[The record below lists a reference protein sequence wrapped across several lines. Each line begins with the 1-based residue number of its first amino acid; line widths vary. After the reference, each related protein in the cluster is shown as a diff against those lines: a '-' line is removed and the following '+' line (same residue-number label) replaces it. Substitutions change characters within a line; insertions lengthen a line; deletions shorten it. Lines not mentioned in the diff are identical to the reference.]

1 MCSIYVY
8 IVVIVCVW
16 FVDYLRQAAKIQ
28 TVVDKVFGGKTLN
41 TVVCRECQNVSLQNI
56 IYVVTT

>member
-1 MCSIYVY
+1 M
-8 IVVIVCVW
+8 VIVCVC
-16 FVDYLRQAAKIQ
+16 FIDYLHQAAKIQ

-41 TVVCRECQNVSLQNI
+41 TVVCRECQNVSLQYI